1 MQNLCWLGES
11 GTPCAAEAE
20 LKLWLAKPEKR
31 RRDPSGDE
39 KREQYKYGRTKALR
53 ATDQCCIEPAG
64 LNSGISAAQN
74 GASDWHCLAPHR
86 HTSISLFLFFSSQFS
101 DPPTH
106 LTWHAN
112 VLSTNETGTYE
123 LTQSTTIFFH
133 RFLVPTILTMHVF
146 LGFFWRALC
155 SSGKKPNMFTSDP
168 EKNVC
173 KCWSFWIP
181 KCNTVPRTP
190 GRCPH
195 FFVCVFLDVVV
206 SAHMINSKSQNSTF
220 IEIFSDCIYLFHP
233 TKKLFM
239 FVV

>member
-155 SSGKKPNMFTSDP
+155 SSGKKQTCSHQILKKMYANVGHFEYQSAIQCLGHLVDAHIFLSVFFLMLLYQHIWLILNHKIQLLLKFFLIVYTFFTP
-168 EKNVC
+168 RKNC
-173 KCWSFWIP
+173 SC
-181 KCNTVPRTP
+181 
-190 GRCPH
+190 
-195 FFVCVFLDVVV
+195 L
-206 SAHMINSKSQNSTF
+206 
-220 IEIFSDCIYLFHP
+220 
-233 TKKLFM
+233 
-239 FVV
+239 